1 MRIIKEGK
9 VPNVEY
15 IFTCGY
21 CACEFAITAHEL
33 YNENSYINKN
43 SYKCPTCG
51 TQVYGYITQE
61 VEESEPEPES
71 SEMVGS

>member
-9 VPNVEY
+9 VPDIEY

-21 CACEFAITAHEL
+21 CACEFAITPHEL
-33 YNENSYINKN
+33 YNEN

-51 TQVYGYITQE
+51 TQIYGYITQE
-61 VEESEPEPES
+61 IENTSDENIPTDANSNSEA
-71 SEMVGS
+71 GA